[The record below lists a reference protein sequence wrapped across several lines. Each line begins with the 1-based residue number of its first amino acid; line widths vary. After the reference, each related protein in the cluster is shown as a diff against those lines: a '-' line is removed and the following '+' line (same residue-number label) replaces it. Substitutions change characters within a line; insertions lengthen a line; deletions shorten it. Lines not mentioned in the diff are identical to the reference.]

1 MKLFLCHI
9 FQQNFVKFTDLQK
22 SYKTLE
28 WEYPSVSLNK
38 FNLSGV
44 KLFPCDICE
53 QKFSSNVALKEHIA
67 RHTDTR
73 PYKCDVCDRWFRQV
87 SCLRRHM
94 ITHSDETPFSCNVC
108 SRKFS
113 QMVYLKSHMRI
124 HTGKLQWLR
133 KQIEI
138 IQLVLYVL
146 LNFI

>member
-1 MKLFLCHI
+1 MKLLN
-9 FQQNFVKFTDLQK
+9 NF
-22 SYKTLE
+22 
-28 WEYPSVSLNK
+28 
-38 FNLSGV
+38 SGV

-108 SRKFS
+108 GRKFS
-113 QMVYLKSHMRI
+113 QMVYLKSHMRM
-124 HTGKLQWLR
+124 HTGKLPR
-133 KQIEI
+133 FNESNVKQNCS
-138 IQLVLYVL
+138 LYMFQTTGFL
-146 LNFI
+146 TQE